1 MFYINQCIIKMN
13 NKVKDI
19 DIKNYIYYFFNGM
32 INIKAFDP
40 NNIKLDENWYK
51 NILVY
56 YIGYVTIK
64 GSKCFIV
71 SVLYIVYII
80 LSNMNV
86 YFEEINKSNY

>member
-1 MFYINQCIIKMN
+1 MN

-32 INIKAFDP
+32 INIKAFDR
-40 NNIKLDENWYK
+40 NNIKLDEKWYK

-64 GSKCFIV
+64 GSKYFIL

-80 LSNMNV
+80 LRNMNG